1 MLSVGLGVV
10 GYILMAM
17 LGFLEAGGVGPQ
29 LRAALPSLHSL
40 CISLLWY
47 GLYFGVL
54 GRDCAEVA
62 ADRMVQ
68 QLPHPCIGVF
78 TTSYILLPSLL
89 GWTCI
94 ARIHSLLPSF
104 LLI

>member
-68 QLPHPCIGVF
+68 LPHPLH
-78 TTSYILLPSLL
+78 LLFYFIHSSPGLL
-89 GWTCI
+89 GWRCVTHWYL
-94 ARIHSLLPSF
+94 A
-104 LLI
+104 